1 MRGGLLRSLARIGF
15 RKGLAGGGR
24 TWLALG
30 IVSWFVARNKEKKE
44 DPPPVYREVLSP
56 GEAITVRILKPPR

>member
-1 MRGGLLRSLARIGF
+1 VPGGLLRSLARIGF
-15 RKGLAGGGR
+15 RKGLGGGGR

-30 IVSWFVARNKEKKE
+30 VASWFVARSREKDD

-56 GEAITVRILKPPR
+56 GEGITLRILEPPR